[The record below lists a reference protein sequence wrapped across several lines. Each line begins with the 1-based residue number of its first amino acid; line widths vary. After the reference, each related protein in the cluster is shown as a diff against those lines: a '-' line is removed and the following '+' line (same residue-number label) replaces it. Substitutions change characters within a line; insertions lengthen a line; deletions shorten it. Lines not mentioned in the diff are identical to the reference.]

1 MKEAKR
7 KTADSMQ
14 EKQRKHKRNFVLHHA
29 TLHCA
34 RGQIDAHFT
43 LSETVTQ
50 NLLCNPLAVCPVQGH
65 LKKNDVH
72 FFRANILL
80 HFFLKFFLKNLF
92 VYRLDIWLR

>member
-34 RGQIDAHFT
+34 RGQNDAHFT

-50 NLLCNPLAVCPVQGH
+50 NLLCNPLAVCPIQGH

-80 HFFLKFFLKNLF
+80 HFCSFRF
-92 VYRLDIWLR
+92 